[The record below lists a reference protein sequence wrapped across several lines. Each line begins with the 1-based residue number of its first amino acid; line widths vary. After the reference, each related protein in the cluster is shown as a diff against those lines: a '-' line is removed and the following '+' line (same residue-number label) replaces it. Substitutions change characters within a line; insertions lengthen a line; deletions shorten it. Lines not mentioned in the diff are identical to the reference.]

1 MQALVAMTIPN
12 APAVKMDITTSRFE
26 KFLSSYIGTRQ
37 PGKMPQLPAVGV
49 ATMRP
54 MAALQL
60 LTASARAMALVM
72 RLPVKPPLCSA
83 YCFMR

>member
-1 MQALVAMTIPN
+1 M
-12 APAVKMDITTSRFE
+12 
-26 KFLSSYIGTRQ
+26 GTRQ

-72 RLPVKPPLCSA
+72 RLPVKPPLVSA

>member
-12 APAVKMDITTSRFE
+12 APAAKMDITTSRFE

-60 LTASARAMALVM
+60 LTASARAIALVM